1 MMGTWSSAYRALK
14 ELNLVRVVACWGGDS
29 LLGLGEGQ
37 GWVSLR
43 ARRRVVLPLPLLWR
57 AASGRHTGN
66 SPLCWTTMH
75 NCPPG
80 ALEKVLKVTAGES
93 HRTWLSC
100 GLLSQGTPLSCQHR
114 PSPVSMGSPLLL
126 QPPGCSLLQQGH
138 SPSSPWRVAI
148 AQLGACPEQWEVAR
162 VRTGWKWFQI
172 MPWREFVF
180 LKACSLLPSTPTSLL
195 KWFGFP

>member
-1 MMGTWSSAYRALK
+1 MAGASTAHLAFLRCGIPLQLYRKIPHFRYVMGTWSSAYRALK
-14 ELNLVRVVACWGGDS
+14 ELNLVRVMACWGGDS

-37 GWVSLR
+37 GWVSLG

-126 QPPGCSLLQQGH
+126 QPPGCSLL
-138 SPSSPWRVAI
+138 
-148 AQLGACPEQWEVAR
+148 
-162 VRTGWKWFQI
+162 
-172 MPWREFVF
+172 
-180 LKACSLLPSTPTSLL
+180 
-195 KWFGFP
+195 